1 KAAQLQIGSL
11 TALLTETFGAARFV
25 KTYGLERHETERAKE
40 AFEERRKLA
49 MKLAYNRA
57 SPVPLMEIIGGIA
70 LAGVLWIAGLRILAD
85 VMTVGDLIGMIGAVG
100 VATPAARALG
110 QFNTVLGEASAALT
124 RVFGLIDEPVEILD
138 RPDAK
143 PIAVTKGRIEFD
155 RVGFSYGDAVALQEV
170 SFTVEPG

>member
-1 KAAQLQIGSL
+1 TIRDSLTLVGAIASMLYFDWILTLVVAGVFVLAAVPLQLINRRAQRQTKAAQLQIGSL

-40 AFEERRKLA
+40 AFEERRKRA
-49 MKLAYNRA
+49 MTLAYNRA

-100 VATPAARALG
+100 VATPAARAL
-110 QFNTVLGEASAALT
+110 
-124 RVFGLIDEPVEILD
+124 
-138 RPDAK
+138 
-143 PIAVTKGRIEFD
+143 
-155 RVGFSYGDAVALQEV
+155 
-170 SFTVEPG
+170 